1 MMTRLAMNLHD
12 LPTYGFG
19 AKALT
24 WWGTLAF
31 IAIEGSGFAMAVGA
45 YFYLAALSERWPLDP
60 LPNHWPGSLMLA
72 LLLVSLWPNLLLERL
87 ARAEDLK
94 AVRAGLLLVSGIGLL
109 AIVIRFYEFYNL
121 PVKWYVNAYG
131 SMLWF
136 LLGLHATHL
145 ITDVGDTLVLTAL
158 MFTEHGRGKRFS
170 DVSDNAFYWYFVV
183 GAWVPLYFVIYWFQK
198 G

>member
-1 MMTRLAMNLHD
+1 MNTRLALNLRA

-31 IAIEGSGFAMAVGA
+31 IAIEGSVFAMAVGA
-45 YFYLAALSERWPLDP
+45 YFYLSALAERWPP
-60 LPNHWPGSLMLA
+60 STLPEHWPGSVMLA
-72 LLLVSLWPNLLLERL
+72 LLLMSLWPNLRIESL
-87 ARAEDLK
+87 ARAENLK
-94 AVRAGLLLVSGIGLL
+94 AVRAGLLLMSAIGLV
-109 AIVIRFYEFYNL
+109 AIAIRFYEFYNL
-121 PVKWYVNAYG
+121 PIKWYVNAYG

-158 MFTEHGRGKRFS
+158 MFTKHGRGKRFS

>member
-1 MMTRLAMNLHD
+1 MATRPTPQLRD

-19 AKALT
+19 ARSTT

-31 IAIEGSGFAMAVGA
+31 VAIEGTVFAMAAGG
-45 YFYLAALSERWPLDP
+45 YFYLSALAEHWPPGPPPD
-60 LPNHWPGSLMLA
+60 HWPGSIMSA
-72 LLLVSLWPNLLLERL
+72 LLLASLWPNLRIDQD
-87 ARAEDLK
+87 ARPENLK
-94 AVRAGLLLVSGIGLL
+94 AVQSKLLLMSAIGLV
-109 AIVIRFYEFYNL
+109 AIAIRFYEFYNL

-136 LLGLHATHL
+136 LLGLHATHI
-145 ITDVGDTLVLTAL
+145 ITDVGDTLVLTVL
-158 MFTEHGRGKRFS
+158 MFTKHARGKRFS

-183 GAWVPLYFVIYWFQK
+183 GAWVPLYFAIYWFEK

>member
-1 MMTRLAMNLHD
+1 METGPAPHLRD

-19 AKALT
+19 ARSTT

-31 IAIEGSGFAMAVGA
+31 VAIEGTVFAMAAGS
-45 YFYLAALSERWPLDP
+45 YFYLSALAEHWPPGP
-60 LPNHWPGSLMLA
+60 LPDHWPGSIMLA
-72 LLLVSLWPNLLLERL
+72 LLLASLWPNRRIDQD
-87 ARAEDLK
+87 ARAENLK
-94 AVRAGLLLVSGIGLL
+94 AVQSKLLLMSAIGLV
-109 AIVIRFYEFYNL
+109 AIAIRFYEFYNL

-136 LLGLHATHL
+136 LLGLHATHI
-145 ITDVGDTLVLTAL
+145 ITDVGDTLVLTVL
-158 MFTEHGRGKRFS
+158 MFTKHARGKRFS

-183 GAWVPLYFVIYWFQK
+183 GAWVPLYFAIYWFEK

>member
-1 MMTRLAMNLHD
+1 MEQRVARNLRE

-19 AKALT
+19 ARSTT

-31 IAIEGSGFAMAVGA
+31 VAIEGTVFAMAVGG
-45 YFYLAALSERWPLDP
+45 YFYLSALAEHWPP
-60 LPNHWPGSLMLA
+60 GPMPNHWPGSVMLA
-72 LLLVSLWPNLLLERL
+72 LLLISLWPNLRIDQD
-87 ARAEDLK
+87 ARAENLK
-94 AVRAGLLLVSGIGLL
+94 GVQGKLLLMSAIGLV
-109 AIVIRFYEFYNL
+109 AIAVRFYEFYNL

-136 LLGLHATHL
+136 LLGLHAAHI
-145 ITDVGDTLVLTAL
+145 ITDVGDTLVLTVL
-158 MFTEHGRGKRFS
+158 MFTKHARGKRFS

-183 GAWVPLYFVIYWFQK
+183 GAWVPLYLAIYWFEK